1 MYRPI
6 KYIFLLED
14 VHVLGCRVQ
23 GIGVR
28 VSARPI
34 LGFFSLQ
41 DFFCFFFVA
50 VQRNGRS
57 CTHTHTHTHSFSL
70 QDIFFCFF
78 SLAVQRNGRRS
89 GRCFFVFCFDCK
101 IFFLIFFLWLFRGM
115 GKVAGGYQA
124 LPGCFFV
131 FFSLQ
136 DFFSFF
142 FLVEKKIEE
151 WEKLL
156 EDIKHYPD
164 PNIKVATFDVD

>member
-1 MYRPI
+1 M
-6 KYIFLLED
+6 FTFW
-14 VHVLGCRVQ
+14 
-23 GIGVR
+23 GVGSR
-28 VSARPI
+28 VSG
-34 LGFFSLQ
+34 LGFRRAQSLVFFHCKIFFV
-41 DFFCFFFVA
+41 FFCGCSEEWE
-50 VQRNGRS
+50 NLHTY
-57 CTHTHTHTHSFSL
+57 THTHTVSL
-70 QDIFFCFF
+70 QDVFYCFF

-136 DFFSFF
+136 DFFSYF